1 MKSLQVAAW
10 LVTAIVCV
18 ATSSQAQDS
27 LRTAADR
34 PVDIEHIR
42 LDLDVSL
49 KSESIRGVA
58 VMDVRANRKTSSFS
72 LDAVGLKV
80 AGVLRQLGPTLQR
93 LKYVSDGKQIHVTFP
108 KPLTRGKRER
118 IHISYSMK
126 QPKAGLHFFR
136 PTKSEPKVPW
146 MVWSQGEPRTN
157 RYWFPCIDHPN
168 ERQTTEIVARVSSE
182 YSVLSNGRLV
192 KKRKI
197 DGGKR
202 SEFHWKQAKSHVAYL
217 VTLVVGKFSIIE
229 EKWRGR
235 PVTYYVMPGRE
246 ADAKRT
252 FGRTREMLDFFSK
265 RFGIEYP
272 WEKYAQVVVEQFTSG
287 GMENTSAT
295 TLYGRVMHDE
305 RAMIDSSPDRLIAH
319 ELGHQWWGNLV
330 TCRDWSHLWLNE
342 GFATYCEV
350 LWREHKLGKDERDYL
365 LYLKSRSARKGSAL
379 LRPVVDRRYP
389 TPASMFDARAYPKGG
404 WILHMLR
411 SRLGDDD
418 FFRGLNRYGVV
429 YAYRTAET
437 SDLRKVFERLY
448 GVSLE
453 RFFYDWTQRKGHP
466 IFTVK
471 SEYNARD
478 KIVRIDV
485 RQTQKDEPFHFPL
498 KIALSGAGDGGKPVV
513 IRLGIKERNQTLFV
527 PVTSR
532 PSMVRV
538 DPELTLLAEI
548 NEDKANDWWER
559 QLKAPTVAER
569 IRAVEHL
576 ATKPFAGS
584 QSLLAATLKGDPF
597 YGVRVEAAKAL
608 GKSVTKVSEAALL
621 AGAQQKH
628 PKVRFACVTALANF
642 KQSKPVLTLLTKMQK
657 RGDRSYKVEA
667 ALLESLATVQKTPD
681 VAMLVAAL
689 GKKSHREVIRG
700 AAMKGLA
707 KSNDPQALA
716 KLIEWTRPGHN
727 RNARLFALTAL
738 GESLSQHKWKPDQ
751 AANAVTAL
759 AIQLKDDGPLVRRWS
774 INALAKVPH
783 LAKAK
788 RNAIEAIAASDG
800 KTRVRNA
807 ASKLLKAMDAPIDS
821 AQRFEKLQQE
831 FDRLKKQ
838 YADLKRRLDQL
849 PKK

>member
-1 MKSLQVAAW
+1 MRFLQIAGW
-10 LVTAIVCV
+10 LLTAIVFT
-18 ATSSQAQDS
+18 ATSSSAQDS

-49 KSESIRGVA
+49 KSESVRGA
-58 VMDVRANRKTSSFS
+58 AILDIRANRNTSSFA

-80 AGVLRQLGPTLQR
+80 AGVMRQVGSTLQR
-93 LKYVSDGKQIHVTFP
+93 LKYVSDGKQIHVTFA
-108 KPLTRGKRER
+108 KPLARGKGER
-118 IHISYSMK
+118 IHISYSLK
-126 QPKAGLHFFR
+126 QPKAGLHFFK
-136 PTKSEPKVPW
+136 PTQSEPNVPW

-157 RYWFPCIDHPN
+157 RHWFPCIDHPN

-192 KKRKI
+192 RKRKI

-202 SEFHWKQAKSHVAYL
+202 TEFHWKQAKSHVAYL

-295 TLYGRVMHDE
+295 TLYRRVMHDE

-365 LYLKSRSARKGSAL
+365 LYQKSRSARKGSAL
-379 LRPVVDRRYP
+379 LRPVVDRRYSS
-389 TPASMFDARAYPKGG
+389 PASMFDARAYPKGG

-466 IFTVK
+466 VFTVK
-471 SEYNARD
+471 SQYNAGD

-498 KIALSGAGDGGKPVV
+498 KIELSGAGEGGKSLV
-513 IRLGIKERNQTLFV
+513 IRLGIKQRNQTLFV
-527 PVTSR
+527 PVKSR
-532 PSMVRV
+532 PQMIRV

-548 NEDKANDWWER
+548 KEDKANDWWEQ

-576 ATKPFAGS
+576 AANPFAS
-584 QSLLAATLKGDPF
+584 SHSLLAEALKNDRF

-608 GKSVTKVSEAALL
+608 ANSVTRESEAALL
-621 AGAQQKH
+621 NGAKQKH
-628 PKVRFACVTALANF
+628 PKVRFACVTALAKF
-642 KQSKPVLTLLTKMQK
+642 KKSKTVLTSLTKMQK

-667 ALLESLATVQKTPD
+667 ALVETLAAVRKTPD
-681 VAMLVAAL
+681 IRMLVAAL
-689 GKKSHREVIRG
+689 KKNSHREVIRG
-700 AAMKGLA
+700 AAMRGLA
-707 KSNDPQALA
+707 KSDDPKALTA
-716 KLIEWTRPGHN
+716 LIEWTKPGHN
-727 RNARLFALTAL
+727 RNARLYALTAL
-738 GESLSQHKWKPDQ
+738 GESLSQHKWKARL
-751 AANAVTAL
+751 AADAVTAL
-759 AIQLKDDGPLVRRWS
+759 ATQLADDGPLVRRWS
-774 INALAKVPH
+774 VNALAKVPH
-783 LAKAK
+783 LAKSK
-788 RNAIEAIAASDG
+788 RKAIETVAAGDA
-800 KTRVRNA
+800 KTRVRIA
-807 ASKLLKAMDAPIDS
+807 ASKLLKAMDAPANDS
-821 AQRFEKLQQE
+821 QRFDKLQKE
-831 FDRLKKQ
+831 FNELKKQ
-838 YADLKRRLDQL
+838 YADIQRRLDRIQ
-849 PKK
+849 KK